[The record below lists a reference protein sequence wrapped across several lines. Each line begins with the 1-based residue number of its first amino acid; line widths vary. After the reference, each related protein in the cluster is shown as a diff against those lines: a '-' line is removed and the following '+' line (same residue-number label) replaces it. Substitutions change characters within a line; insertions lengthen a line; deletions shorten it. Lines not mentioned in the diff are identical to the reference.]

1 MNGPYCILKM
11 GLDHIKKLPKK
22 KLEKILKD
30 INIQVLE
37 TKYVINLVQLLS
49 SVVDIKRY
57 IFKPIKFVQPVRLEL
72 TYSNGY

>member
-1 MNGPYCILKM
+1 M